1 MTMRAR
7 IETAVIIVL
16 TILTLAGIHFT
27 VVFLSPVSRASKVKT
42 VLVGKGAS
50 FRTVA
55 LTLEK
60 DGLIRDAGGF
70 SFVAKFFGAYKK
82 IRAGEYE
89 LSPSMTP
96 VAILDALIKGKV
108 KRYQVTIPEGY
119 NIRDAATAIVAT
131 GLVDEKELVE
141 KAMDA
146 RFAASLGIDGATL
159 EGYLF
164 PDTYHFERGQTV
176 EDMLLMM
183 VGRFK
188 KVFEAEFAGEAK
200 QKGFTMRK
208 LITLASIIE
217 KETGAASER
226 PAISAVFQN
235 RLKKRIRLQSDPT
248 VIYGIKDFDGN
259 LTKRHL
265 QTKTPYN
272 TYTKFGL
279 PPGPIANPGKDSIRA
294 ALNPAKEEYLY
305 FVSKNNGTHY
315 FSKSLREHNNAV
327 NTYQRGRGKRRK
339 GA

>member
-1 MTMRAR
+1 MTTRTR
-7 IETAVIIVL
+7 IESAVIIVL
-16 TILTLAGIHFT
+16 TILTLIGTHLT
-27 VVFLSPVSRASKVKT
+27 VVFLSPVSRESKSKT
-42 VLVGKGAS
+42 VLVEKGAT
-50 FRTVA
+50 FRAVA
-55 LTLEK
+55 LALEK
-60 DGLIRDAGGF
+60 EGLIRDAGGF
-70 SFVAKFFGAYKK
+70 SFAAKFFGAYKK

-96 VAILDALIKGKV
+96 VAILDALTKGRV
-108 KRYQVTIPEGY
+108 KRYAVTIPEGF
-119 NIRDAATAIVAT
+119 NIRDAAAAIAAT
-131 GLVDEKELVE
+131 GLVNEKELVE

-146 RFAASLGIDGATL
+146 RFAAALGVEGVTL

-164 PDTYHFERGQTV
+164 PDTYLFERGQTV
-176 EDMLLMM
+176 EDMLSMM

-188 KVFEAEFAGEAK
+188 KIYDAEFAEEAR
-200 QKGFTMRK
+200 QKGFSVKK

-265 QTKTPYN
+265 QTPTPYN
-272 TYTKFGL
+272 SYTNFGL
-279 PPGPIANPGKDSIRA
+279 PPGPIANPGKASIRA
-294 ALNPAKEEYLY
+294 ALNPAKEDYLY
-305 FVSKNNGTHY
+305 FVSMNNGTHY

-327 NTYQRGRGKRRK
+327 NTYQRKRGRK
-339 GA
+339 G

>member
-1 MTMRAR
+1 MKNTRTR
-7 IETAVIIVL
+7 IESAVIIVL
-16 TILTLAGIHFT
+16 TIFVLAGIHFT
-27 VVFLSPVSRASKVKT
+27 IAFLSPVSRDFKVKT
-42 VLVGKGAS
+42 VMVEKGAS
-50 FRTVA
+50 FRAVA
-55 LTLEK
+55 LSLEK
-60 DGLIRDAGGF
+60 EGLIRDAGGF
-70 SFVAKFFGAYKK
+70 SFAAKFFGAYKK

-96 VAILDALIKGKV
+96 VAILDALTKGRV
-108 KRYQVTIPEGY
+108 KRYAVTIPEGF
-119 NIRDAATAIVAT
+119 NVRDAASAIAAT
-131 GLVDEKELVE
+131 GLIAEKEFVA

-164 PDTYHFERGQTV
+164 PDTYHLERGQSV
-176 EDMLLMM
+176 EDMLVMM
-183 VGRFK
+183 VDRFK
-188 KVFEAEFAGEAK
+188 KVYGAEFAEEAK
-200 QKGFTMRK
+200 EKGFTMKK

-226 PAISAVFQN
+226 PAISSVFQN

-265 QTKTPYN
+265 LTPTPYN
-272 TYTKFGL
+272 TYTNFGL
-279 PPGPIANPGKDSIRA
+279 PPGPIANPGKASIRA

-305 FVSKNNGTHY
+305 FVSMNNGAHY

-327 NTYQRGRGKRRK
+327 NTYQRKRGRK
-339 GA
+339 GGG